1 MSSSNTYTLPPIN
14 AGDVF
19 TCQGN
24 GLLYENVPRVS
35 IDELRNLL
43 AGGSGQVLTGGQKE

>member
-1 MSSSNTYTLPPIN
+1 MISSKVYTLPPIN

-24 GLLYENVPRVS
+24 GLMYENISRVP
-35 IDELRNLL
+35 INELRELL
-43 AGGSGQVLTGGQKE
+43 AGGSGQTLARNRKE